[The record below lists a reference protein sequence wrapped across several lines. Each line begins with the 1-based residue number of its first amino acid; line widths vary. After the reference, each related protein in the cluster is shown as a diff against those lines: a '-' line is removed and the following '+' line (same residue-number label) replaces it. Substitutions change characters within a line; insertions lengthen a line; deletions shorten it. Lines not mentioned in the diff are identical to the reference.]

1 MKKRLIYFLLL
12 IVVVLFSLPY
22 LLIPSNFK
30 VSALGK
36 TERSIAGT
44 FRSLSKSSD
53 WTKWWPGNL
62 DQGGPF
68 CSDFRACKFSFHGTT
83 YEISGLFYN
92 SLAVAIQKGDQ
103 DFESRMTLVSFSGD
117 STFIHWEYS
126 VPTGLN
132 PFTRIQ
138 RYRQAQAEKTNMDS
152 ILKQASNFLNVIANV
167 YGHDVKLIMPKD
179 TTLIVINLKT
189 PAFPTTEDIYR
200 SIHSLREYAVA
211 NQARENNFPMLQP
224 NKNTPGAFESF
235 VALSINKALP
245 DKGIILHRRYVPWK
259 DLMLEVQGGDSSIAR
274 ARREL
279 DNYIQDNQ
287 VQVMSR
293 TFESLVTDR
302 SLEKD
307 SSKWV
312 TRLICSIP

>member
-1 MKKRLIYFLLL
+1 MKKWLIYLLAL
-12 IVVVLFSLPY
+12 VVVVLFSLPY
-22 LLIPSNFK
+22 LLIPSDLK
-30 VSALGK
+30 VSAFRK
-36 TERSIAGT
+36 AERSIAGT
-44 FRSLSKSSD
+44 FRSLSKPGD
-53 WTKWWPGNL
+53 WVKWWPGTIG
-62 DQGGPF
+62 DGGPS
-68 CSDFRACKFSFHGTT
+68 CSDFRSCTFAFHGSS
-83 YEISGLFYN
+83 YVVSGLYYN
-92 SLAVAIQKGDQ
+92 ALAITIQKGNGQ
-103 DFESRMTLVSFSGD
+103 FKSQINLVSIEGD
-117 STFIHWEYS
+117 TTYLHWEYAIQ
-126 VPTGLN
+126 TGLN
-132 PFTRIQ
+132 PFVRIQ
-138 RYRQAQAEKTNMDS
+138 RYREALREKANMDS
-152 ILKQASNFLNVIANV
+152 ILEHVKNFLGVIANV
-167 YGHDVKLIMPKD
+167 YGHDIKLIMPKD

-224 NKNTPGAFESF
+224 NKNTPGAFETF

-245 DKGIILHRRYVPWK
+245 GKGIILQRRYVPWK
-259 DLMLEVQGGDSSIAR
+259 DLMLEVTGGDSTIAR
-274 ARREL
+274 ARMDL
-279 DNYIQDNQ
+279 DNYILDNQ